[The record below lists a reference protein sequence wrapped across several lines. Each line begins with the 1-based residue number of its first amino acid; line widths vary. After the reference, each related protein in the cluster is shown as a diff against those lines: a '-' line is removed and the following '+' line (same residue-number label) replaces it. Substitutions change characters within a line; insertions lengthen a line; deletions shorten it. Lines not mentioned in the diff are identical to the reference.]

1 VLRGSGSED
10 VVELVERRLIV
21 ATLLALVPFAM
32 ACSTVVAVSSPAQF
46 VATKS
51 PRMVW
56 VTKTDNT
63 VLALQSPQIIADTL
77 GGFVRGDFIEMP
89 LSSVQVMRA
98 RQAAPK
104 HTLLLVGGVTLASA
118 VAAAMALHNASA
130 PPSGAMCNDADPEA
144 C

>member
-1 VLRGSGSED
+1 VLKASGSRH
-10 VVELVERRLIV
+10 VLVHRLI
-21 ATLLALVPFAM
+21 ATTVLPLVPLAT

-51 PRMVW
+51 PHMVW

-118 VAAAMALHNASA
+118 VAAAMALHSASA

>member
-1 VLRGSGSED
+1 MA
-10 VVELVERRLIV
+10 RRLTAAALASLV
-21 ATLLALVPFAM
+21 LLAT
-32 ACSTVVAVSSPAQF
+32 ACSTMVVVPSPAQF

-89 LSSVQVMRA
+89 LSSVQVLRA

-104 HTLLLVGGVTLASA
+104 HTLLLVGAVTLAGA